1 MKALNTL
8 TLKCL
13 CERSEAISWDCF
25 VVRLERTPRNDNFL
39 FTITIVLCLILYPGS
54 FAFAEDLQLQDLINE
69 ALKNNPEIL
78 AAQSGA
84 EAAKYRI
91 PQARSLPDPMVMFGY
106 QNEGWRKYT
115 YGEMPDAQWMFS
127 ASQMFPFPG
136 KRSLKGEMAEK
147 DAGSLQ
153 ASYDAT
159 RLEIIARVKNLYYDL
174 FLAYKDIDLIKD
186 KAYLFARMEDAA
198 LARYSSGMA
207 PQQEVIMAQTEK
219 YMLLE
224 KEEMQKQKIQ
234 ALEGMLNTTIGRD
247 VKSSLGRPLETNS
260 TEYRYTMDDLLER
273 AYEHSPEI
281 KAKAKMIEGA
291 GAKVRMAKKEYY
303 PDFTINAGVAKKRG
317 MFDDMW
323 SLTST
328 INIPLYYRTKQRQ
341 GVLEAESSLLEAKNE
356 LESTKFMISSAL
368 RDNYSMLKTA
378 EQLTDLYKNALIPK
392 IYQDFELALAGYVTG
407 KVEAIT
413 VISRLKSLLDYDFL
427 YWGQFMEREKAIA
440 RLEAITGATD
450 SVLGSE

>member
-1 MKALNTL
+1 MWMYN
-8 TLKCL
+8 
-13 CERSEAISWDCF
+13 
-25 VVRLERTPRNDNFL
+25 NF
-39 FTITIVLCLILYPGS
+39 IRVIVLWLLLHLGS
-54 FAFAEDLQLQDLINE
+54 SAFAKDLQLTDLIDE

-78 AAQSGA
+78 AAQSRV

-91 PQARSLPDPMVMFGY
+91 PQAKSLPDPMVMFGY
-106 QNEGWRKYT
+106 QNEGWNDYT
-115 YGEMPDAQWMFS
+115 FGKMPDAQWMFS

-147 DAGSLQ
+147 DAESLQ
-153 ASYDAT
+153 ASSEAT
-159 RLEIIARVKNLYYDL
+159 RLAIIARVKELYYDL
-174 FLAYKDIDLIKD
+174 TFAYKNIDLIKD
-186 KAYLFARMEDAA
+186 KTSLFLRIEEAA

-207 PQQEVIMAQTEK
+207 PQQEVLMAQTEK

-224 KEEMQKQKIQ
+224 KEEMQRQKIQ

-247 VKSSLGRPLETNS
+247 VKSPLGRPLEPNS
-260 TEYRYTMDDLLER
+260 TEYNYPMDDLLER
-273 AYEHSPEI
+273 AYENSPEI
-281 KAKAKMIEGA
+281 ASKTKMIA
-291 GAKVRMAKKEYY
+291 GAEARVQMAKKEYY
-303 PDFTINAGVAKKRG
+303 PDLTINAGVSKRRG

-328 INIPLYYRTKQRQ
+328 INLPLYFMTKQRQ
-341 GVLEAESSLLEAKNE
+341 GVFEAEASLSEIKNE
-356 LESTKFMISSAL
+356 LDATKLMVASNV
-368 RDNYSMLKTA
+368 RDNYAMLKST
-378 EQLTDLYKNALIPK
+378 ERLTDLYKNALIPK
-392 IYQDFELALAGYVTG
+392 TYQDFESALSGYVAG

-450 SVLGSE
+450 SVLGE